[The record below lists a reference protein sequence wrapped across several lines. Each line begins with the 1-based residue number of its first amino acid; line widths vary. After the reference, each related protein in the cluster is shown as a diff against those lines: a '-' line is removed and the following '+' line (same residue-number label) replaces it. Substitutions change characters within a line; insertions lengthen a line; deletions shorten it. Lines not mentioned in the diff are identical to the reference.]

1 MSAEILE
8 TAPEPVR
15 YFGAVCER
23 PEDHYRAA
31 ARFAPRGPAAVV
43 IDDLPA
49 GFTSAVPGLVGRLRA
64 AGVPVASR
72 CYHYGLPAAAG
83 AR

>member
-1 MSAEILE
+1 MSVDTLE
-8 TAPEPVR
+8 PAPEPAR

-31 ARFAPRGPAAVV
+31 SRCAPRGPAPVV

-49 GFTSAVPGLVGRLRA
+49 GFTSAVPGLIGRLRA
-64 AGVPVASR
+64 AGVPVVTGR
-72 CYHYGLPAAAG
+72 YHYGLPAAAG